1 MIRSYGGDSTWSAWQ
16 GCEVTR
22 RARIEDLPNSDAAL
36 QEEGTNMIDG
46 SSAPAYNARV
56 CKNSTKDIAGKKYSS
71 LLQTKPCPQLG
82 RNSTYRTVQTRPV
95 LTNGHLGRWYRSIR
109 LLNGRLSSSLD
120 LDLLRRLL
128 CRGLLRQRHRDCL
141 DLLGVD
147 ACGQRVLLVS
157 RQTAE

>member
-1 MIRSYGGDSTWSAWQ
+1 
-16 GCEVTR
+16 
-22 RARIEDLPNSDAAL
+22 
-36 QEEGTNMIDG
+36 MIDG

-120 LDLLRRLL
+120 LDLLLRLP
-128 CRGLLRQRHRDCL
+128 CRGLLSQRHREHVLLEACL
-141 DLLGVD
+141 DPFGID
-147 ACGQRVLLVS
+147 IQNRMLLVS